1 MGARMNWLHFTAGAA
16 LGMMVMF
23 ALMILAVG
31 LTKRMTPEHREATDK
46 VNRLL
51 TTANEHR
58 DEIATALDLL
68 ASSADTIA
76 SKPDETR
83 VVIATAAMQGLL
95 ADHMDRADEILDGE
109 TCAEATARLAV
120 EHADALLRALNR
132 EGGE

>member
-1 MGARMNWLHFTAGAA
+1 MNWLHFTAGAA

-23 ALMILAVG
+23 ALMIMAVG
-31 LTKRMTPEHREATDK
+31 LTKRMTPEHREANDR
-46 VNRLL
+46 VNALL
-51 TTANEHR
+51 TTANDHR
-58 DEIATALDLL
+58 DNIATSLEL
-68 ASSADTIA
+68 IA
-76 SKPDETR
+76 TKPDETR

-120 EHADALLRALNR
+120 EHADALLRELNR